1 MGIQWRGVVVM
12 AADPGR
18 LSRWW
23 AEVLGYEVL
32 DECSD
37 EVCVGPGEDQPVLSF
52 SRGRPGAGPVRIF
65 LDVRVDDRDAELERL
80 VDMGAR
86 LLDGGPEG
94 RLVLADPEGNE
105 FSLLRPAPAPA

>member
-12 AADPGR
+12 AADPVR

-23 AEVLGYEVL
+23 AQVLGYEVL
-32 DECSD
+32 DEYSD
-37 EVCVGPGEDQPVLSF
+37 EVSVGPSVDQPVLSF
-52 SRGRPGAGPVRIF
+52 SRGQPGAGPVRIF
-65 LDVRVDDRDAELERL
+65 IDVRVDDRDAELERL

-86 LLDGGPEG
+86 LLDGGLDG

-105 FSLLRPAPAPA
+105 FSLVRAATAPA